1 MTFIL
6 YNYEEARMNRTK
18 IQLYKRFPLM
28 FQGLFVSEDFTRN
41 ILKKLAKRDFLT
53 IYLRPHHL
61 IILPKHEKNDL
72 EFFPENGDILTS

>member
-1 MTFIL
+1 MTFNL
-6 YNYEEARMNRTK
+6 YGYDEARMNRTK

>member
-6 YNYEEARMNRTK
+6 YGYDEARMNRTK
-18 IQLYKRFPLM
+18 IQHYKRFPLM

-61 IILPKHEKNDL
+61 IILPKHKKNDL

>member
-1 MTFIL
+1 MKFIL
-6 YNYEEARMNRTK
+6 YYYEEARMNRTK

>member
-1 MTFIL
+1 
-6 YNYEEARMNRTK
+6 
-18 IQLYKRFPLM
+18 M

-41 ILKKLAKRDFLT
+41 ILKKFAKRDFLT

>member
-1 MTFIL
+1 
-6 YNYEEARMNRTK
+6 
-18 IQLYKRFPLM
+18 M
-28 FQGLFVSEDFTRN
+28 FQRLFVSEDFTRN
-41 ILKKLAKRDFLT
+41 ILKKFAKRDFLT

>member
-1 MTFIL
+1 MTFII